1 MTDILL
7 DANWQPRAT
16 ASGDAALISGQPEL
30 CQEIALAAG
39 TAAGE
44 LIWDPDFG
52 WSLIDFIQA
61 PDSAMLRLE
70 LGQRIRDGLAAWPE
84 VDQASVEV
92 SFSLEA
98 AGRLRVGVRWRF
110 YDSAELAAME
120 IALSQSAVE
129 VVLE

>member
-1 MTDILL
+1 MTDITLGP
-7 DANWQPRAT
+7 DWQPVAT
-16 ASGDAALISGQPEL
+16 AGGDAALINGRAEL

-44 LIWDPDFG
+44 LIWDPGFG

-61 PDSAMLRLE
+61 PDSPMTRLE
-70 LGQRIRDGLAAWPE
+70 LGQRIRDGLAAWSE

-92 SFSLEA
+92 SFSQTA

-120 IALSQSAVE
+120 IALNQSAVE